1 MSLHALP
8 SARRRGLSMVELMVG
23 LAVGMV
29 VVALAVSAMSHQA
42 RASRRVLLEARTT
55 QELRAATD
63 LLARH
68 VRRAGHWS
76 EAARG
81 VWRADAASPP
91 ANPHTFTPEAP
102 DRLRFTYSSPTQ
114 AAADGVASRD
124 HFGFRLR
131 DGILDIELGEGNWQP
146 LTDPGV
152 LHVTELKLIP
162 RSQDHPLPAACAEP
176 CAGSAGNCPPSVR
189 VRGLDIMIDAVA
201 TRDPGIHRQA
211 ATYVRPRNDMQ
222 TGQCKP

>member
-1 MSLHALP
+1 M
-8 SARRRGLSMVELMVG
+8 RRRLHRSGHPLGLSVVELMVS

-29 VVALAVSAMSHQA
+29 VIAMAVSAMAHQA
-42 RASRRVLLEARTT
+42 GASRRVLLEARLT

-76 EAARG
+76 DAAEG
-81 VWRADAASPP
+81 VWRAGDGTPP
-91 ANPHTFTPEAP
+91 ANPHTFTSEAP
-102 DRLRFTYSSPTQ
+102 DRLRFTYSSPAQEPTD
-114 AAADGVASRD
+114 AVASTD

-131 DGILDIELGEGNWQP
+131 HGILDIELGEGHWQP

-152 LHVTELKLIP
+152 LQVTELLLVPHEENI
-162 RSQDHPLPAACAEP
+162 PLPAACAQP
-176 CAGSAGNCPPSVR
+176 CPASARTCPPQVR
-189 VRGLDIMIDAVA
+189 VRGLEIRIEAIA
-201 TRDPGIHRQA
+201 TRDPSVHRQA

-222 TGQCKP
+222 IGRCES